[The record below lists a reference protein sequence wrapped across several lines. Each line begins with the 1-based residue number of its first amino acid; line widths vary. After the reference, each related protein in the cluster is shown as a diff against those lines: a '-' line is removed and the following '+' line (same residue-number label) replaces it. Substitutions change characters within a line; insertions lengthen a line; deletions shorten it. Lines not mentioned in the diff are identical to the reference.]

1 MAEPLILFIDE
12 LSLGLAPVLVLELFS
27 GLEKLRG
34 EGLTMLLVEQNV
46 HMALAVSDYAYV
58 IQEGRVV
65 LQGPPEEL
73 ARNQQVQASYL
84 GI

>member
-1 MAEPLILFIDE
+1 
-12 LSLGLAPVLVLELFS
+12 
-27 GLEKLRG
+27 
-34 EGLTMLLVEQNV
+34 
-46 HMALAVSDYAYV
+46 MALAVSDYAYV

-73 ARNQQVQASYL
+73 AQNEQVQASYL